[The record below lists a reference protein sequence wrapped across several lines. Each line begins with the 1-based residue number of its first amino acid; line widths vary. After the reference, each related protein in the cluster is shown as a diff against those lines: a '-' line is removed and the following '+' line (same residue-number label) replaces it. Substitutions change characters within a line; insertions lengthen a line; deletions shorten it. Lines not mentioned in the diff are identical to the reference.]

1 MRRRRRCCC
10 GAAKSSRWPA
20 GRAPLAGP
28 LVLADAAER
37 EPSGAVLL
45 FEHWVLTA
53 GRYHHQVQF
62 VETAWCLPQ

>member
-10 GAAKSSRWPA
+10 GPAQRGGAAKSSRWAA

-45 FEHWVLTA
+45 A
-53 GRYHHQVQF
+53 N
-62 VETAWCLPQ
+62 